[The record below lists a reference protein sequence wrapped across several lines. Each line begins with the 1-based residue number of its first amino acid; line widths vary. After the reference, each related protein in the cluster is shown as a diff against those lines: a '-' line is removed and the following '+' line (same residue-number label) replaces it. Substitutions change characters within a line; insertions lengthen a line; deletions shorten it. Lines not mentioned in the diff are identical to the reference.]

1 MLEELKKFR
10 ENSYYNPEDIA
21 EKMIQ
26 LSNLESNQ
34 EIEGLQAELENALY
48 QIKAIAQNEYNADY
62 YRVFYNTLLVIA
74 GMEYF

>member
-10 ENSYYNPEDIA
+10 ENCYYNPEDIA